1 VSGLRDALDP
11 EEISTRLLALPHW
24 RMESAALH
32 SVLPLKAY
40 LDGVELIAQL
50 AQIAEEL
57 DHHPRLTLNY
67 DSIAIRVNTHLP
79 PGISALDFLFVER
92 VEGLRS

>member
-1 VSGLRDALDP
+1 
-11 EEISTRLLALPHW
+11 
-24 RMESAALH
+24 MESAALH